1 MDLFEIWGQLN
12 NNKGEHIKARVTLP
26 KCLIFAEVVK
36 GRGREVGSFSTKK
49 FMLQILDLYTQL
61 FELAFPKKK
70 EYDFPKMRGVGS
82 KSRLELF

>member
-1 MDLFEIWGQLN
+1 MDLFEIWGQL

-26 KCLIFAEVVK
+26 KCLIFAEVAK
-36 GRGREVGSFSTKK
+36 GRGREVGSFSMQK